1 LKTNEFQ
8 LLSARKPDI
17 LSGFLQQRLLWSSY
31 STSAASSSSSSGAAT
46 TSINN
51 SNHFIELNAMLKNVQ
66 EKLNAIGKRLK
77 IEELE
82 KELTSIKQIINS
94 ENFWENA
101 KEAQSVVK
109 KQSLIQNQI
118 DFFRKTQTEIENN
131 FELLQ
136 MMDEEKSID
145 SADNQDIIK
154 DIKKKLNRIANSL
167 HEKEMET
174 LLCEKED
181 KLNCFLEIHPG
192 AGGTESMD
200 WAGMLMN
207 MYTRWAK
214 NNGFNVQIQDVQAG
228 KVAGI
233 KHASL
238 LISGPCAYG
247 WLKNEHGIHRLV
259 RCSPFDANNKRH
271 TSFVSVSVY
280 PEVDD
285 SINIVIN
292 PKDLKIETMR
302 ASGAGGQHV
311 NKTDSAVRITHEP
324 SGITVT
330 CQDQRDQQHNR
341 KKAMMVLHSKLYALE
356 LAKKEKKKHEQ
367 FESLDD
373 INFGSQIRSYV
384 MHPYKLVKDLR
395 TNTECTDPDTF
406 LAGEGDYLQQFM
418 KSLLEIRFN
427 STEDKQH

>member
-1 LKTNEFQ
+1 
-8 LLSARKPDI
+8 
-17 LSGFLQQRLLWSSY
+17 
-31 STSAASSSSSSGAAT
+31 
-46 TSINN
+46 
-51 SNHFIELNAMLKNVQ
+51 
-66 EKLNAIGKRLK
+66 
-77 IEELE
+77 
-82 KELTSIKQIINS
+82 
-94 ENFWENA
+94 
-101 KEAQSVVK
+101 
-109 KQSLIQNQI
+109 
-118 DFFRKTQTEIENN
+118 
-131 FELLQ
+131 
-136 MMDEEKSID
+136 MDEEKSID